1 MKKRKIK
8 KIIYAS
14 SSSVYGNLKNKFF
27 SERLN
32 TSYQIN
38 IYAVTKKTNEL
49 MAHAYHN
56 LYKN

>member
-38 IYAVTKKTNEL
+38 IYAVTKNK
-49 MAHAYHN
+49 
-56 LYKN
+56 